1 MPFRHGFRHC
11 CFRALCNNLNP
22 FSMRLKV
29 PLENPKIKRFYSFTT
44 PVSDEKE
51 TIVKLLDNIGS
62 RREVELYLQH
72 FTSVES
78 QKFAVI
84 KVGGAV
90 LQDHLTKLASAL
102 SFLQRVGLYP
112 IVVHGAG
119 PQLNKL
125 LEAKGIKPRYRE
137 GIRVTDSEILDLIR
151 LVFQAENLR
160 LVEALESLG
169 TRARPINGGVFTAE
183 PLNFEKYGYVGKI
196 VDVNKSMI
204 ESCITSGSLPI
215 LTSMAETLDGQILN
229 VNADIAASMI
239 ARVIE
244 PLKVVYLN
252 NTGGLIHGETGDVI
266 DIIDLDKDYEKLLCQ
281 PWVTC
286 GTRLKLNQIK
296 ELLDH
301 LPRTSS
307 ACIISADHLQKELFT
322 VSGAGTLIR
331 RGFKV
336 HLHKGLQ
343 DVDLD
348 RFRSLMEEN
357 DPDVR
362 AGNISVARYLQR
374 LTDKETN
381 AILYHDEAYEMVAA
395 LTPLSHIIEGCS
407 PEILFMDRLIATKG
421 AELQGLTDHLWR
433 RIRMEQPSLFWT
445 VPKTDEHLGWHF
457 DRSEGSFALSEV
469 TLFWYGISDI
479 DQIASIVEAFKDYR
493 PPHYNGPQPAYLNS
507 GHRPSNTPEA
517 VLASSSLFKTELT
530 RNQE

>member
-1 MPFRHGFRHC
+1 MMLRPSFRIG
-11 CFRALCNNLNP
+11 CFRAFRHNIHPFYRRLNLPTDNLIL
-22 FSMRLKV
+22 R
-29 PLENPKIKRFYSFTT
+29 RFYFSTR
-44 PVSDEKE
+44 PASDEKE
-51 TIVKLLDNIGS
+51 TIVKLLENIGS

-90 LQDHLTKLASAL
+90 LKDHLAILASAL

-125 LEAKGIKPRYRE
+125 LEAKGIKPQYRE
-137 GIRVTDSEILDLIR
+137 GIRVTDCEILELIR
-151 LVFQAENLR
+151 HVYQAENLR
-160 LVEALESLG
+160 LVEALERLG
-169 TRARPINGGVFTAE
+169 ARARPINGGVFTAE
-183 PLNFEKYGYVGKI
+183 PLNFEKYGYVGRI

-229 VNADIAASMI
+229 INADIAASMI

-252 NTGGLIHGETGDVI
+252 NTGGLLHGETGEVI
-266 DIIDLDKDYEKLLCQ
+266 DIIDLDKDYNNLLRQ
-281 PWVTC
+281 SWITSGV
-286 GTRLKLNQIK
+286 RLKLNQIK
-296 ELLDH
+296 ELLEH

-336 HLHKGLQ
+336 YLHKGLQ

-348 RFRSLMEEN
+348 RFRNLMEAN
-357 DPDVR
+357 DLDVR

-374 LTDKETN
+374 LTDKDMD

-395 LTPLSHIIEGCS
+395 LTPLSHIIEGCP

-421 AELQGLTDHLWR
+421 AELLGLTDHLWR

-457 DRSEGSFALSEV
+457 DRSEGSFALPEV
-469 TLFWYGISDI
+469 TLFWYGVSDI
-479 DQIASIVEAFKDYR
+479 DTITSIIEAFKDYR
-493 PPHYNGPQPAYLNS
+493 PPHYNGPQPAYLNN